1 MQLSSSL
8 TRSRDLSPQ
17 SRDQLYPISVGT
29 AGHVTGQEGHVTSL
43 TSWRDACDISARSF
57 GLPTIY
63 ERPIMLL
70 KLQSVYRVKAR
81 LKHLSSTISGRL
93 FALST
98 DRKLTSAR
106 FIKSSLMTQ

>member
-63 ERPIMLL
+63 ERPIVQFTVYGHILQINVPTRIQAARVEL
-70 KLQSVYRVKAR
+70 KQRSERYHQDA
-81 LKHLSSTISGRL
+81 TE
-93 FALST
+93 
-98 DRKLTSAR
+98 DN
-106 FIKSSLMTQ
+106 